1 MDIMEKITDLRAQK
15 KALKEQSEALYK
27 DEKFD
32 ELDAITDKME
42 TINKNIQ
49 ALERNLE
56 ASRQNAEPI
65 DGQYD
70 GILHDDKTGE
80 AKDDKKGLKVFAS
93 LGDQLKVQKRFDE
106 SEWTS
111 YAPSEDELVERTLK
125 KFRSSVRGMN
135 SQAGFEKVK
144 KSFYDMVHQREQL
157 RDQAND
163 EITHVLDFISRVFGE
178 NSEMEILLNS
188 LNTSESAIRLMAET
202 GNPTYLDHKKNIF
215 GGLSK
220 ASLNRK
226 MKKEA

>member
-42 TINKNIQ
+42 AINKNIQ

-80 AKDDKKGLKVFAS
+80 ATAYMFP
-93 LGDQLKVQKRFDE
+93 
-106 SEWTS
+106 
-111 YAPSEDELVERTLK
+111 AP
-125 KFRSSVRGMN
+125 
-135 SQAGFEKVK
+135 
-144 KSFYDMVHQREQL
+144 
-157 RDQAND
+157 
-163 EITHVLDFISRVFGE
+163 E
-178 NSEMEILLNS
+178 NIGS
-188 LNTSESAIRLMAET
+188 LNALSRLMTMLTCEKAAKGPECGSCPDLPSCRQMKAADGSFRHMAE
-202 GNPTYLDHKKNIF
+202 
-215 GGLSK
+215 GGK
-220 ASLNRK
+220 
-226 MKKEA
+226 